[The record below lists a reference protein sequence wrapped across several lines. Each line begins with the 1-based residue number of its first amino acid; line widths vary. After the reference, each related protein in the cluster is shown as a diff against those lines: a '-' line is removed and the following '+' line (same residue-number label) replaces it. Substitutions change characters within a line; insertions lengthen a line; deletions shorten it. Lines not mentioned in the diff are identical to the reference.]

1 MPNWCKGTLKAR
13 GEYDNLK
20 SFLENALDECRYY
33 GEPPEGPLLEVTE
46 ETPEYADITLQY
58 ADITLQ
64 YADITLHR
72 MAHLKD
78 TSRGFVEDTYFLLQK
93 KAGKQIIFLEA
104 KFAWDMKTEELQWLS
119 REYGVDL
126 KITAFERGAQ
136 FERDIEIVQ
145 GFISLD
151 SVKEYQDYEWMCP
164 CPTMGG

>member
-1 MPNWCKGTLKAR
+1 MPNWCRGTLKVR
-13 GEYDNLK
+13 GEYDK
-20 SFLENALDECRYY
+20 IQAFLSNALDECRYY
-33 GEPPEGPLLEVTE
+33 GEPPEGPLLEVA
-46 ETPEYADITLQY
+46 ETPEYADI
-58 ADITLQ
+58 A
-64 YADITLHR
+64 LHR
-72 MAHLKD
+72 MARLKD

-104 KFAWDMKTEELQWLS
+104 RFAWDIKTEELQWLS
-119 REYGVDL
+119 QEYGVDL

>member
-1 MPNWCKGTLKAR
+1 MPNWCRGTLKVR
-13 GEYDNLK
+13 GEYDK
-20 SFLENALDECRYY
+20 IQAFLSNALDECRYY

-46 ETPEYADITLQY
+46 ETPE
-58 ADITLQ
+58 

-104 KFAWDMKTEELQWLS
+104 KFAWDIKTEELQGLS
-119 REYGVDL
+119 QEFGVDL
-126 KITAFERGAQ
+126 KITAFEQGMQ
-136 FERDIEIVQ
+136 FERNIEIEQ

-151 SVKEYQDYEWMCP
+151 NVKEYQDYEWMCP

>member
-1 MPNWCKGTLKAR
+1 MPNWCQGTLKVR

-20 SFLENALDECRYY
+20 AFLENALDECSYY
-33 GEPPEGPLLEVTE
+33 GNPPEGPLLEVAE
-46 ETPEYADITLQY
+46 MPEYADITLR
-58 ADITLQ
+58 
-64 YADITLHR
+64 R
-72 MAHLKD
+72 MAHLKN
-78 TSRGFVEDTYFLLQK
+78 TSRGFVEEDTDILLEK
-93 KAGKQIIFLEA
+93 KTEKQIIFLA
-104 KFAWDMKTEELQWLS
+104 AQFAWDIKTEELQWLS
-119 REYGVDL
+119 QEYGVDL

>member
-1 MPNWCKGTLKAR
+1 MPNWCKGTLKVR

-20 SFLENALDECRYY
+20 AFLENALDECRYY
-33 GEPPEGPLLEVTE
+33 GEPPEGPLLEVA
-46 ETPEYADITLQY
+46 ETPE
-58 ADITLQ
+58 

-78 TSRGFVEDTYFLLQK
+78 TSRGFVEGDTEVFIDRK
-93 KAGKQIIFLEA
+93 PGSQIVLLEA
-104 KFAWDMKTEELQWLS
+104 KFAWDIKTEELQWLS

>member
-1 MPNWCKGTLKAR
+1 MR

-20 SFLENALDECRYY
+20 AFLENALKECRYY
-33 GEPPEGPLLEVTE
+33 GNLPEGPLLEVA
-46 ETPEYADITLQY
+46 ETPEYADITL
-58 ADITLQ
+58 
-64 YADITLHR
+64 HR
-72 MAHLKD
+72 MAYIKD

-104 KFAWDMKTEELQWLS
+104 QFAWNIKTEELQHLS
-119 REYGVDL
+119 QEYGVDL

-164 CPTMGG
+164 CPTVGG

>member
-1 MPNWCKGTLKAR
+1 MPNWCKGTLKVR

-20 SFLENALDECRYY
+20 AFLENALDECRYY
-33 GEPPEGPLLEVTE
+33 GEPPEGPRLEVA
-46 ETPEYADITLQY
+46 ETPE
-58 ADITLQ
+58 

-78 TSRGFVEDTYFLLQK
+78 TSRGFVEDAYFLLQK

-104 KFAWDMKTEELQWLS
+104 KFAWDIKTEELQWLS

-126 KITAFERGAQ
+126 KITAFERGMQ
-136 FERDIEIVQ
+136 FERNIEIVQ

>member
-1 MPNWCKGTLKAR
+1 MPNWCKGTLKVR

-20 SFLENALDECRYY
+20 SFLSNALDECSYY

-46 ETPEYADITLQY
+46 ETPF
-58 ADITLQ
+58 

-72 MAHLKD
+72 MAHLKAS
-78 TSRGFVEDTYFLLQK
+78 SRGFVEDTYFLLQK

-104 KFAWDMKTEELQWLS
+104 KFAWNIKTEELQWLS

-151 SVKEYQDYEWMCP
+151 SVKEYQDYAWMCP

>member
-1 MPNWCKGTLKAR
+1 MTMPNWCKGTLKVR

-20 SFLENALDECRYY
+20 AFLENALKECKYY
-33 GEPPEGPLLEVTE
+33 GEPPEGPLLEVA
-46 ETPEYADITLQY
+46 ETPEYADITLR
-58 ADITLQ
+58 
-64 YADITLHR
+64 R

-104 KFAWDMKTEELQWLS
+104 QFAWDIKTEDLQWLS
-119 REYGVDL
+119 QEFGVDL
-126 KITAFERGAQ
+126 KITAFERGIQ

>member
-1 MPNWCKGTLKAR
+1 MPNWCKGTLKVR

-20 SFLENALDECRYY
+20 AFLKNALDECRYY
-33 GEPPEGPLLEVTE
+33 GEPPEGPLLEVA
-46 ETPEYADITLQY
+46 ETPE
-58 ADITLQ
+58 

-78 TSRGFVEDTYFLLQK
+78 TSRGFVEGDTEVSIDREP
-93 KAGKQIIFLEA
+93 GSQIVLLEA
-104 KFAWDMKTEELQWLS
+104 KFAWNIKTEELQHLS
-119 REYGVDL
+119 KKYGVDL

-164 CPTMGG
+164 CPTVGG